1 MPKIYC
7 FINGRP
13 PGSEPGDVHVSALA
27 EDGTLLAEHTSSNE
41 SFARLDI
48 GVTGQRKHDLYL
60 AHYPGGYEVEWV
72 DEPKVH
78 LAFNAAYL
86 KHVESFRG

>member
-1 MPKIYC
+1 M
-7 FINGRP
+7 
-13 PGSEPGDVHVSALA
+13 
-27 EDGTLLAEHTSSNE
+27 
-41 SFARLDI
+41 
-48 GVTGQRKHDLYL
+48 TGQRKHDLYL